1 MVTIRLLLIPVVLLV
16 LRVLL
21 GGNKAGRC
29 KAISF
34 ADGARGAQARG
45 ALPEG

>member
-16 LRVLL
+16 LGVLL
-21 GGNKAGRC
+21 GGNEAGRC
-29 KAISF
+29 MAISF
-34 ADGARGAQARG
+34 AVGTRGAQARG